1 MEQKMRE
8 LVMLYGVLS
17 YLSFLAVMVYL
28 VAFVGDFLVPKTVSS
43 GVVGEVTTALII
55 NICLIILWGIQHSVM
70 ARSWFKEA
78 IVKIVPQH
86 TERSTYVL
94 LSAIVLAIVMYGW
107 QPMEGV
113 IWEVNNPFWQIIIWV
128 LFALGWIVA
137 TLSTFLTDHFDLFGL
152 RQTWLYFVKKS
163 YTSVKFTERL
173 FYHWVRHPMMLGT
186 LMAFWA
192 TPVMTLGH
200 LVFSL
205 GMTVYVLMGI
215 YFEEKALAKSIGS
228 VYVEYQKR
236 TSKIIPGIY

>member
-1 MEQKMRE
+1 MRE

-78 IVKIVPQH
+78 IAKIVPQH

-94 LSAIVLAIVMYGW
+94 LSAIVLAVVMYGW

-113 IWEVNNPFWQIIIWV
+113 IWKVNNQFWQTVIWG
-128 LFALGWIVA
+128 LFALGWIIA

-163 YTSVKFTERL
+163 YTSVKFTELL